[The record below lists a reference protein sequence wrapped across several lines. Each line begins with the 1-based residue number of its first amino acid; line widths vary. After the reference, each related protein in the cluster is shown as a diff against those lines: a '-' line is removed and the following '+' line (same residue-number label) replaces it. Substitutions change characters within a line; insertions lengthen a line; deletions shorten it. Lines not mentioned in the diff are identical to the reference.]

1 MDSLFKLTGKAMQ
14 LIQLASSSDEEDRQV
29 FADTLEGVMGE
40 IEAKADD
47 YAYVMTMIKG
57 KADIV
62 SAEIDRLKAI
72 ESALNA
78 SYKRMNDAMLQSM
91 HTLGKT
97 VIETDLHTFKEVNNG
112 GQLPLIVKESEVP
125 AEYTKIEIKQ
135 KPDNDKIREALKQGK
150 ELDFAKFG
158 ERGTHLKI
166 D

>member
-1 MDSLFKLTGKAMQ
+1 MDSLFNLTGKAMQ
-14 LIQLASSSDEEDRQV
+14 LIELASSSDEEDRQV

-78 SYKRMNDAMLQSM
+78 SYKRMSDAMLSSM
-91 HTLGKT
+91 HALGKT
-97 VIETDLHTFKEVNNG
+97 AIETDLHTFKVVNNG

-125 AEYTKIEIKQ
+125 AEYTKIEINQ
-135 KPDNDKIREALKQGK
+135 KPDNDKIRQALKEGK

>member
-1 MDSLFKLTGKAMQ
+1 MDSLFQLTGKAMQ

-62 SAEIDRLKAI
+62 SAEINRLKAI
-72 ESALNA
+72 EDALNA
-78 SYKRMNDAMLQSM
+78 SY
-91 HTLGKT
+91 
-97 VIETDLHTFKEVNNG
+97 
-112 GQLPLIVKESEVP
+112 
-125 AEYTKIEIKQ
+125 TKIEIQQ
-135 KPDNDKIREALKQGK
+135 KPDNDKIRQALKEGK

>member
-62 SAEIDRLKAI
+62 SAEIKRLEAI
-72 ESALNA
+72 ENALNT

-97 VIETDLHTFKEVNNG
+97 VIETDLHTF
-112 GQLPLIVKESEVP
+112 
-125 AEYTKIEIKQ
+125 
-135 KPDNDKIREALKQGK
+135 
-150 ELDFAKFG
+150 
-158 ERGTHLKI
+158 
-166 D
+166 